1 MYDHQERLER
11 EFAATLT
18 HLREVETQI
27 EFHKG
32 EIAKL
37 SDIHRR
43 LQGIERLVHPPE
55 PKPKKAKPSLNGA
68 VSETTLNEAIVY
80 LRQNFPD
87 EDIHTTKLVA
97 EASWEASKSHTQKI
111 LMALYEREQLRLDST
126 GQGGRRNYRVVA

>member
-11 EFAATLT
+11 EFAPTLT
-18 HLREVETQI
+18 HLKEVETQI
-27 EFHKG
+27 DFHKS

-37 SDIHRR
+37 TDIHRR
-43 LQGIERLVHPPE
+43 LQSIERIVHPPE
-55 PKPKKAKPSLNGA
+55 PKAKKTAKPLNGM
-68 VSETTLNEAIVY
+68 VSETTLQEAIVY

-87 EDIHTTKLVA
+87 EDIHTTKLVS
-97 EASWEASKSHTQKI
+97 EASWEPSKSHTQKI